1 MTANLSVSMVEN
13 QIVATKRIFGL
24 DFLRSSSILLV
35 LFSHTSWIYQSA
47 GIVGKM
53 QDFSGLIGIEL
64 FLILS
69 GYLVGNIIF
78 KQFTTQKYSFI
89 EVGIFLLRR
98 LFRILPSYYLILI
111 INIFIAISFGFSIS
125 DSWKYFLFIQNFSTP
140 IPPLFPESWSLPI
153 KELSYGFVVIAL
165 FTFSKLITFKFRKNF
180 FLIVVYGLL
189 MLSIVF
195 KIIYHLENT
204 SFSLLKWTA
213 EVRSVVIFRMDSV
226 MFGLLFGYYYKEHKS
241 FFEKKSSFLFFVG
254 SFLML
259 IFILLLLFLE
269 LNSVAWFWNI
279 IALPFISITVLS
291 FLPALLLW
299 NKASKK
305 FRNVIT
311 FLCNLSYSVY
321 LIHYSIVLF
330 LMKYFI
336 DTSAFTLLQLHI
348 FTLFYLLITFV
359 LGYFFYTYFEKPI
372 NAFRV
377 SNFKLNGKKI
387 LKR

>member
-1 MTANLSVSMVEN
+1 
-13 QIVATKRIFGL
+13 
-24 DFLRSSSILLV
+24 
-35 LFSHTSWIYQSA
+35 
-47 GIVGKM
+47 
-53 QDFSGLIGIEL
+53 
-64 FLILS
+64 
-69 GYLVGNIIF
+69 
-78 KQFTTQKYSFI
+78 
-89 EVGIFLLRR
+89 
-98 LFRILPSYYLILI
+98 
-111 INIFIAISFGFSIS
+111 
-125 DSWKYFLFIQNFSTP
+125 
-140 IPPLFPESWSLPI
+140 
-153 KELSYGFVVIAL
+153 
-165 FTFSKLITFKFRKNF
+165 
-180 FLIVVYGLL
+180 
-189 MLSIVF
+189 
-195 KIIYHLENT
+195 
-204 SFSLLKWTA
+204 
-213 EVRSVVIFRMDSV
+213 
-226 MFGLLFGYYYKEHKS
+226 
-241 FFEKKSSFLFFVG
+241 
-254 SFLML
+254 ML
-259 IFILLLLFLE
+259 IFILLLLFLK

>member
-1 MTANLSVSMVEN
+1 MVEN

-111 INIFIAISFGFSIS
+111 INIFIAILFGFSIS

-153 KELSYGFVVIAL
+153 KELSYGFVVIVL
-165 FTFSKLITFKFRKNF
+165 FTFSKLITFKFRKC
-180 FLIVVYGLL
+180 
-189 MLSIVF
+189 
-195 KIIYHLENT
+195 
-204 SFSLLKWTA
+204 
-213 EVRSVVIFRMDSV
+213 
-226 MFGLLFGYYYKEHKS
+226 YY
-241 FFEKKSSFLFFVG
+241 FV
-254 SFLML
+254 
-259 IFILLLLFLE
+259 
-269 LNSVAWFWNI
+269 
-279 IALPFISITVLS
+279 
-291 FLPALLLW
+291 
-299 NKASKK
+299 
-305 FRNVIT
+305 
-311 FLCNLSYSVY
+311 
-321 LIHYSIVLF
+321 
-330 LMKYFI
+330 
-336 DTSAFTLLQLHI
+336 
-348 FTLFYLLITFV
+348 
-359 LGYFFYTYFEKPI
+359 
-372 NAFRV
+372 
-377 SNFKLNGKKI
+377 
-387 LKR
+387 